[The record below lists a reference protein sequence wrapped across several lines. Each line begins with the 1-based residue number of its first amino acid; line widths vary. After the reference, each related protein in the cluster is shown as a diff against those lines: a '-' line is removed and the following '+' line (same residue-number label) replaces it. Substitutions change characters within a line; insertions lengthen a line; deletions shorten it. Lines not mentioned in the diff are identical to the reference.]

1 MATTNDSKSD
11 KDDSKSSPVASVLI
25 GGGILSVF
33 AGIAILAATGK
44 LKSRPT
50 TYYPAPY
57 YPPPYYPPPP
67 PRPGVTF
74 NL

>member
-1 MATTNDSKSD
+1 MDTP

-44 LKSRPT
+44 LKARST
-50 TYYPAPY
+50 TYYPQPY
-57 YPPPYYPPPP
+57 YPPPPP

-74 NL
+74 NF

>member
-1 MATTNDSKSD
+1 MDTP

-44 LKSRPT
+44 LKSTQT
-50 TYYPAPY
+50 TTY
-57 YPPPYYPPPP
+57 YPPPYYPPPQP
-67 PRPGVTF
+67 ARPGITF